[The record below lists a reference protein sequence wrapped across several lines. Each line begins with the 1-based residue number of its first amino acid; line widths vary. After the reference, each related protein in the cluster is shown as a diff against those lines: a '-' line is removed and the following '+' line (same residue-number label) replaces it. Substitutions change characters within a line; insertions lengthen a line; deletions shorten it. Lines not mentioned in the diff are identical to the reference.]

1 MNDVDTIVALS
12 TPYGHSSVSIIRI
25 SGSGAIGIAKRIT
38 KTKFIL
44 IDKKATLLSVF
55 IEKDKKID
63 NALFT
68 YFKNPKSYTGED
80 IVEVSCHGNPVIS
93 NSIINR
99 VCELGGRLADP
110 GEFTKR
116 AFLNGKIDL
125 AQAEAIGG
133 LISAKSEEAALH
145 QMKNLSGTVSGR
157 IKKIHEK
164 LINTLSIL
172 EFELDISESETQL
185 SKNVNN
191 ALMSIKNI
199 TLGIKDLLSSYSLGV
214 AYTQGL
220 RIAIAGEPNAGK
232 STLMNRLVKSDRS
245 ITSAVSGTTR
255 DTITSE
261 LIIAGIPTTLVDTA
275 GITETSNKIE
285 KEGISRAYAE
295 IKRADIVISI
305 TSPDTHPVDFSGVKT
320 VINVYNKTDS
330 ISGVLEE
337 SNTIYISALK
347 NQGLDLLL
355 KKIKEIISL
364 KKTTSGAAINTLRQK
379 KALDTCLNSLSL
391 AQGLLKTG
399 FINIELAAFEL
410 KSAISSLDGFLGK
423 TTTDDV
429 LDRVFSGFCVGK

>member
-25 SGSGAIGIAKRIT
+25 SGSGAIDIAKRIT
-38 KTKFIL
+38 KTKVIL

-199 TLGIKDLLSSYSLGV
+199 TLGVKDLLSSYSLGV

-305 TSPDTHPVDFSGVKT
+305 TSPDTYPVDFSGVKT

-337 SNTIYISALK
+337 SNTVYISALK

-379 KALDTCLNSLSL
+379 KALDTCLTSLSL

-399 FINIELAAFEL
+399 FISIELAAFEL